1 MAIRY
6 VTGRVGALEGQ
17 LLADVAERMR
27 RDEST
32 LYIVVPKHLTLEE
45 QGVFQLGYYHQ
56 RQALFTKKEEKEN
69 G

>member
-32 LYIVVPKHLTLEE
+32 LYIVVPKHLTLEME
-45 QGVFQLGYYHQ
+45 L
-56 RQALFTKKEEKEN
+56 
-69 G
+69 